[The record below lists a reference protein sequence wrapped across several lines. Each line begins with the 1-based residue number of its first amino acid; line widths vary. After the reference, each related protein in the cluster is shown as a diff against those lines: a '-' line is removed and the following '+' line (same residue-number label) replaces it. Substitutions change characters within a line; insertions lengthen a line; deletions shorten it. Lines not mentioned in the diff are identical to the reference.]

1 MTGVAL
7 CLKLAPG
14 VEVLPAMANE
24 YRPAERLITLTPRH
38 YGGNSARN
46 LTVAAHECGH
56 AEQHAAIG
64 WMAPALRWLLLGRLF
79 LEWDASRRARR
90 MMHGLGLIVHEQVL
104 LDSWRGYLV
113 PALWQT
119 GLMLGTGVVAVILR
133 R

>member
-1 MTGVAL
+1 MTGAAL
-7 CLKLAPG
+7 CRKLCPG
-14 VEVLPAMANE
+14 IETIPGTSNA
-24 YRPAERLITLTPRH
+24 YHPCERMITLIPRH
-38 YGGNSARN
+38 YGGTGAHS

-56 AEQHAAIG
+56 AEQHEAIG

-90 MMHGLGLIVHEQVL
+90 MMHGLGFIVHEPVL

-119 GLMLGTGVVAVILR
+119 GLMLGVLLSKKS
-133 R
+133 